1 MVGKDVK
8 FLPLLQ
14 AVPVGV
20 TCHEPTV
27 VPHATTVTQK
37 SSSVPPNQDE
47 GSSLSPRNLGC
58 TCSFS
63 PPSALYFLK
72 YSFEQIR
79 YSVVIQN
86 PPTKEYK
93 VPNPTVLSFAL
104 TSVYSEN

>member
-37 SSSVPPNQDE
+37 SSSVSWLAE
-47 GSSLSPRNLGC
+47 I
-58 TCSFS
+58 SFS
-63 PPSALYFLK
+63 GILLF
-72 YSFEQIR
+72 
-79 YSVVIQN
+79 
-86 PPTKEYK
+86 
-93 VPNPTVLSFAL
+93 
-104 TSVYSEN
+104 